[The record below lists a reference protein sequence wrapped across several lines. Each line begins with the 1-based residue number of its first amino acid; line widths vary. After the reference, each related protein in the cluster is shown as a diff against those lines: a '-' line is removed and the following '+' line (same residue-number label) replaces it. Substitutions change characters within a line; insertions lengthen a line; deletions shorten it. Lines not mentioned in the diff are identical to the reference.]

1 MSRLFIPEKIHVGF
15 NSRSSTYTKKLAY
28 IIYTDEKGKKRKE
41 VSWENWRDKNIP
53 VEDYDNV
60 PTEGFVLNK
69 KVGGYK
75 SYWNFRNAYVRVYDP
90 RGFEFEITVENLLFI
105 LENTSSIIGK
115 GLEGKFVYSWDG
127 QDLVLLPTNS
137 QNYIE
142 STEYTKQLATA
153 KKIGAKDMELGKVYT
168 DKQLRRYVFLG
179 RKQGYSF
186 NYDTGEYKL
195 SKGKHFWFLRLY
207 DKANITEK
215 DIELLKE
222 IYKNRANYE
231 IPFELDY
238 PQEKGYIESF
248 SGISSKFIQMSDTI
262 DTLALAYGELLLKD
276 DTAYNKQEQKII
288 RKPLSIEDI
297 NAYYKGIFITSRGYK
312 AFKRTALENP
322 LISLKSKL
330 SQRNGRISSITRKYG
345 NLDFGNSLDY
355 LVRLPYQYSTDSKKQ
370 EFTNPSEVL
379 ELFYVQLTSNI
390 DFSVLQCLL
399 EEDMVWIEAERKN
412 GKLIP
417 VVVDEQHVPVNKF
430 ENNKEYLGVVTFTVG
445 DLLEQLELEEV
456 YHENHLV
463 RKGIVNK

>member
-15 NSRSSTYTKKLAY
+15 NSRSDTYTKKLAY
-28 IIYTDEKGKKRKE
+28 VIYTDEKGKKRKE

-142 STEYTKQLATA
+142 STEYTKQLTTA

-168 DKQLRRYVFLG
+168 DKQFRRYVFLG

-207 DKANITEK
+207 DNITEK

-231 IPFELDY
+231 APSELKY
-238 PQEKGYIESF
+238 SQEKGYIQSF
-248 SGISSKFIQMSDTI
+248 SGVSSKFIQVSDTI

-276 DTAYNKQEQKII
+276 DTFYNKQEQKII

-297 NAYYKGIFITSRGYK
+297 NAYCKGIFITSRGYTVLHNATLK
-312 AFKRTALENP
+312 NP
-322 LISLKSKL
+322 LISLQSKL
-330 SQRNGRISSITRKYG
+330 SKKSGRIYSITEKYG
-345 NLDFGNSLDY
+345 NLVFGNRLNDS
-355 LVRLPYQYSTDSKKQ
+355 VRRTYRHSMDSKKQ
-370 EFTNPSEVL
+370 EFKNPSEAF
-379 ELFYVQLTSNI
+379 ELCYIQLAKNV
-390 DFSVLQCLL
+390 DFSALQHLL
-399 EEDMVWIEAERKN
+399 EADMTWIEAERKD

-430 ENNKEYLGVVTFTVG
+430 ENNKEYLGVVTITVG